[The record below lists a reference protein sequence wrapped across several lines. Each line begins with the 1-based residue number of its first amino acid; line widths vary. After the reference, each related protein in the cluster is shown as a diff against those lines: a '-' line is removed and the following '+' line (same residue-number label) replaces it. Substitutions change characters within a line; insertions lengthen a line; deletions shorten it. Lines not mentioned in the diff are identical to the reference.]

1 MIQRIQ
7 TIFLLLAGGAF
18 GALFA
23 LPFAST
29 TSPETEGI
37 FSDSVYNVMDNPAL
51 LALAVIG
58 ILITVIAI
66 FSFNKRPVQMKLGYL
81 GMVVAILIPVVAL
94 LYFSSQVGQL
104 ADQPTADELGMFVP
118 GLALIFFLLAN
129 YFIKKDDKLVKS
141 MDRLR

>member
-29 TSPETEGI
+29 TTAETEGI
-37 FSDSVYNVMDNPAL
+37 FSDSVYNIMDNPAL
-51 LALAVIG
+51 LALAIAG
-58 ILITVIAI
+58 ILISLVAM
-66 FSFNKRPVQMKLGYL
+66 FSFRKRPVQMKLGYL

-94 LYFSSQVGQL
+94 LFFSSQVEGL
-104 ADQPTADELGMFVP
+104 SDQPTTDELGMFVP
-118 GLALIFFLLAN
+118 GLALIFFIVAN
-129 YFIKKDDKLVKS
+129 YFIRKDDKLVKS

>member
-29 TSPETEGI
+29 ANPESEGI
-37 FSDSVYNVMDNPAL
+37 FSDSVYNIMDNPAL
-51 LALAVIG
+51 LGLTIAGIVTAL
-58 ILITVIAI
+58 IAI
-66 FSFNKRPVQMKLGYL
+66 FSFRKRPVQMKLGYL
-81 GMVVAILIPVVAL
+81 GMVVAILIPIVAL
-94 LYFSSQVGQL
+94 LFFSSQVDQL
-104 ADQPTADELGMFVP
+104 TDQPTADELGMFVP
-118 GLALIFFLLAN
+118 GVALIFFILAN
-129 YFIKKDDKLVKS
+129 YFIRKDEKLVKS